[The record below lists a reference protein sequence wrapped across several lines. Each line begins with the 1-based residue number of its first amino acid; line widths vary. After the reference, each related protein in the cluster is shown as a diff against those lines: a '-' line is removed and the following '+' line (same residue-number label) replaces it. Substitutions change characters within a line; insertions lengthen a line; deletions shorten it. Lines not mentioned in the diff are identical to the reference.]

1 MGSTAFAK
9 FVEDQQTVDSEEV
22 MDWNREL
29 SDWRSNL
36 DSFYSRILSYLKE
49 FTDVGSITY
58 SFSEIALTEENLGT
72 YRVKKM
78 NLNIG
83 RQHVSLEPIGTLLMF
98 CKGRVD
104 VVGSAGRAQILL
116 VNEKARNPGD
126 LINVTV
132 TISGPG
138 KVPTPPPRQPEP
150 QTISWAWKIVTQT
163 PRLQFVD
170 LDKDSFYSVLMEI
183 ANA

>member
-9 FVEDQQTVDSEEV
+9 FVEEQQTVDSEEA
-22 MDWNREL
+22 MDWNGEL

-36 DSFYSRILSYLKE
+36 DSFYARVLSFLKE
-49 FTDVGSITY
+49 FTDAGSITY

-72 YRVKKM
+72 YQVNKM
-78 NLNIG
+78 NLHIG
-83 RQHVSLEPIGTLLMF
+83 RQQVSLEPIGTLLMF

-116 VNEKARNPGD
+116 VNEKAKSPGD
-126 LINVTV
+126 LIKVTV

-138 KVPTPPPRQPEP
+138 KVPLPPPPQPKP

-163 PRLQFVD
+163 PSRVFVD